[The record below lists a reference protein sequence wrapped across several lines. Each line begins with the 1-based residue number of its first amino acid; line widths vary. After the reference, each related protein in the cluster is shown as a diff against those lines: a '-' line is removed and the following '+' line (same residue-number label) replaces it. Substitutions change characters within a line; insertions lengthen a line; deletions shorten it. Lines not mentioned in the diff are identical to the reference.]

1 MPSPNPQF
9 GQSATGSTS
18 PREANIPE
26 TRFDVSVVGELNLDL
41 ILYGLPQE
49 LEFEHEHL
57 AQDLSMTLG
66 SSSAIFAHNLASL
79 GDKVGFSSLIGG
91 DALGEICLQ
100 RLGQSGADL
109 RGVRRSPGKQTGLT
123 IILPCETQRYIL
135 TYPGTMFEMSYD
147 DLDLR
152 YVLNARHF
160 HLSSYFLHRALRP
173 RIVDLFREAK
183 RAGLTTSLDTNDD
196 PEDLWGNDLLQV
208 LKHVDVFL
216 PNEREACRIAQMED
230 PARSADILSGKVPL
244 LVIKRGKDG
253 AIARRGQELFVST
266 PLRLEMVDS
275 VGAGDSFDAGF
286 IHQFI
291 RGATIEDCLKY
302 GNLAGALS
310 TTRAGGTEAFRDASH
325 RTLFLQKHW
334 K

>member
-1 MPSPNPQF
+1 
-9 GQSATGSTS
+9 
-18 PREANIPE
+18 
-26 TRFDVSVVGELNLDL
+26 
-41 ILYGLPQE
+41 
-49 LEFEHEHL
+49 
-57 AQDLSMTLG
+57 
-66 SSSAIFAHNLASL
+66 
-79 GDKVGFSSLIGG
+79 
-91 DALGEICLQ
+91 
-100 RLGQSGADL
+100 
-109 RGVRRSPGKQTGLT
+109 
-123 IILPCETQRYIL
+123 
-135 TYPGTMFEMSYD
+135 MFEMSYD
-147 DLDLR
+147 DLDLS
-152 YVLNARHF
+152 YVLNAHHF

-173 RIVDLFREAK
+173 RIADLFREVK
-183 RAGLTTSLDTNDD
+183 KAGLTTSLDTNDD
-196 PEDLWGNDLLQV
+196 PEDLWSNDLLQV

-216 PNEREACRIAQMED
+216 PNEREACRIAQIED

-253 AIARRGQELFVST
+253 AIARRGQERFVSA
-266 PLRLEMVDS
+266 PLHLEMVDS

-302 GNLAGALS
+302 ANLAGALS